1 MVSDHVIVFAKPPLL
16 GRVKTRLIPELGSES
31 ALNAHCEMVD
41 LTLKKAAYLDCSSS
55 LWLSE
60 KSPEGVSWG
69 QKYSLPVEVQRSG
82 DLGIKMLDAISKT
95 LANSP
100 AKVVLIGSDC
110 PILSQEDIRDALL
123 WLDQQDIVILPC
135 EDGGYGLIGMKET
148 HAELFSKISWGTP
161 KVTSETLDRARNS
174 NLSVKCGS
182 VIWDVDH
189 IEDWHRYQRLK
200 ESTVD

>member
-1 MVSDHVIVFAKPPLL
+1 MHSDHVIVFAKPPLL
-16 GRVKTRLIPELGSES
+16 GRVKTRLIPDLGPEL

-41 LTLKKAAYLDCSSS
+41 LTLKKVAQLDCSSS

-60 KSPEGVSWG
+60 NSQEGASWG

-82 DLGIKMLDAISKT
+82 DLGLKMLDAISKT
-95 LANSP
+95 LAASP

-123 WLDQQDIVILPC
+123 WLDQHDLVILPC
-135 EDGGYGLIGMKET
+135 EDGGYGLIGMKQR
-148 HAELFSKISWGTP
+148 HAEVFSRISWGTP

-174 NLSVKCGS
+174 NLSVKCGR
-182 VIWDVDH
+182 VIWDVDRV
-189 IEDWHRYQRLK
+189 EDWYRYQRLK
-200 ESTVD
+200 ELTVD